1 MYDYRIII
9 IMEYLGGGVDYNS
22 GPYSVQ
28 FDAGVTRV
36 SFDVMINNDNIFEDN
51 ETIYFNITSSSL
63 PTGVAIG
70 NYGQST
76 VTILENDSK

>member
-1 MYDYRIII
+1 
-9 IMEYLGGGVDYNS
+9 MEYVGGGVDYNS
-22 GPYSVQ
+22 GPYTVQ

-36 SFDVMINNDNIFEDN
+36 LFDVMINNDNIFEEN
-51 ETIYFNITSSSL
+51 ETFHFKFESSSL

-76 VTILENDSK
+76 VIILENDSK

>member
-1 MYDYRIII
+1 
-9 IMEYLGGGVDYNS
+9 MEYVGEGVDYNS

-28 FDAGVTRV
+28 FNAGVTRASLNV
-36 SFDVMINNDNIFEDN
+36 LINNDNIFEEN
-51 ETIYFNITSSSL
+51 ETIHFNINSSSL